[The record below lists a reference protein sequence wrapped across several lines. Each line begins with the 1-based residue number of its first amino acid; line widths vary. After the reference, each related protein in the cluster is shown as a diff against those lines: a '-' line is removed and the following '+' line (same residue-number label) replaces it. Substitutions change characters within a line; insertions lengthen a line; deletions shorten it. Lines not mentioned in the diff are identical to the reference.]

1 MSTLEKQVRIAAPVE
16 EVWAV
21 LADFGGVT
29 QWAPTVNHAVI
40 TNGLAA
46 GVDCTRE
53 CTVEGFGKVK
63 EQIVEWNEG
72 ESYAYELGAVGPLK
86 RARNTWAVRPDGKG
100 TRVTFTVRFETR
112 FGPLGALLDRLVMRR
127 KFTQTM
133 RLSLAGLK
141 QYVETGEPVQSVG
154 EVSPTVI
161 AAVA

>member
-1 MSTLEKQVRIAAPVE
+1 MSTLEMQVRIAAPVE

-21 LADFGGVT
+21 LADFGGVA

-46 GVDCTRE
+46 GLDCTRE

-72 ESYAYELGAVGPLK
+72 ESYTYELGATGPMK
-86 RARNTWAVRPDGKG
+86 RARNTWAARPEGKG

-112 FGPLGALLDRLVMRR
+112 FGPLGAVLDRLVMRR
-127 KFTQTM
+127 KFAQQM
-133 RLSLAGLK
+133 RPSLAGLK
-141 QYVETGEPVQSVG
+141 QYVETGEPVRSVG
-154 EVSPTVI
+154 EISLPAI